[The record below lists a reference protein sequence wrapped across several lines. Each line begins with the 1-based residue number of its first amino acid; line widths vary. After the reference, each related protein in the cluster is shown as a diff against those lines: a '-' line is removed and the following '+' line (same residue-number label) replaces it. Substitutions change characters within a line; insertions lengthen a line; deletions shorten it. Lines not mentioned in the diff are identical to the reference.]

1 MKAVK
6 LVAGF
11 VLTFCSSVLFSSV
24 FSDNA
29 QAAQYHGSQAY
40 QINAGD
46 VLHVFVW
53 NEEELTREV
62 LVQPDGKFSFP
73 MVGEIVAGG
82 KTTVEVAESVVAGLE
97 QYLRDKP
104 VVTISMLGINGHK
117 IFVIGKV
124 ARPGEFVINS
134 SVDVMQA
141 LALAGGLN
149 SYAAEDEIQIL
160 RRDASG
166 KQKAISFEYQRVKE
180 GKALKSNILLQSGDV
195 VVVP

>member
-1 MKAVK
+1 MKVANK
-6 LVAGF
+6 LAGLALSICF
-11 VLTFCSSVLFSSV
+11 GLLIGGDLAKPVS
-24 FSDNA
+24 
-29 QAAQYHGSQAY
+29 AAQFHGDQAY

-46 VLHVFVW
+46 VLHIFVW

-73 MVGEIVAGG
+73 MVGEVSAGG
-82 KTTVEVAESVVAGLE
+82 KTTLEIADSVVTGLE
-97 QYLRDKP
+97 EFIRDKP
-104 VVTISMLGINGHK
+104 VVTVSVLGINGHK

-134 SVDVMQA
+134 NVDVMQA

-160 RRDASG
+160 RRDQTG
-166 KQKAISFEYQRVKE
+166 KQKAIPFEYQQVKE
-180 GKALKSNILLQSGDV
+180 GNDLHSNILLQSGDV